1 MDSKNLINALL
12 IDSSHET
19 RATLKGL
26 FDNDQ
31 QYKHLVCQDVY
42 LANTLADA
50 EVLLRKHKNIDV
62 FFISLGFAL
71 EAIDKFMRHV
81 REDDKYRSKS
91 FVLVCNAST
100 DRDGAIIAQCVAMG
114 VDAFLLYPCSVEQ
127 LREITK
133 IAQTVKVKAHERMID
148 ESLRLLINR
157 LMTEVKIKVDLL
169 YDHQHVT
176 KYAKHLKDAAANLLL
191 GSKYAWDRYF
201 VLLDEKLADS
211 KPKMTSVQ
219 IKLPRSKSLQEKM
232 MQRQKSKL

>member
-1 MDSKNLINALL
+1 MVSNNLINTLL

-26 FDNDQ
+26 FENDQ
-31 QYKHLVCQDVY
+31 QYKHLVCQDVFV
-42 LANTLADA
+42 ANTFSDA
-50 EVLLRKHKNIDV
+50 ENLLRKHKNIDV
-62 FFISLGFAL
+62 FFVSLGFSL
-71 EAIDKFMRHV
+71 DSIDKFMRLV
-81 REDDKYRSKS
+81 RQDDKYKAKS
-91 FVLVCNAST
+91 FIMVCNAST

-133 IAQTVKVKAHERMID
+133 IAQTVKIKAHERMID

-157 LMTEVKIKVDLL
+157 LMTEVKIKVEQL

-191 GSKYAWDRYF
+191 ESKYAWDRYF
-201 VLLDEKLADS
+201 VLLDEKLAES
-211 KPKMTSVQ
+211 KPKITTVKV
-219 IKLPRSKSLQEKM
+219 KLPRSKSLQAKVI
-232 MQRQKSKL
+232 QRQGSK